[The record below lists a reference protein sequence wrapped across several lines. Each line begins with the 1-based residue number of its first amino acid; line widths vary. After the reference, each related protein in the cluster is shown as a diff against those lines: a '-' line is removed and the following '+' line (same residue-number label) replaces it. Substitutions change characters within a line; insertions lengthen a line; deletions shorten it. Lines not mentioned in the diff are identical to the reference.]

1 MSALPT
7 GILNLKAEMAG
18 YLPEFR
24 DSITIVTDSLIS
36 GIAFNLSRCIVP
48 SNVLASDTL
57 HNSIQI
63 NWDAVAHPKLLGYNI
78 YRSLWEIGAYSR
90 INSALLTSPS
100 YSDAAPDTVIYWYKV
115 SAVYGDSAWT
125 AESFVS
131 NPDAGRL
138 QHEVGIS
145 DNQAA
150 IPKEFFLSQNYP
162 NPFNPVTTISYG
174 LPKASHVKI
183 EVFNIIGQKTL
194 TLVDEN
200 QQAGYKKII
209 WNGHDS
215 SGEPVA
221 SGVYFYRLRTGDK
234 EIVHKMSLIK

>member
-1 MSALPT
+1 
-7 GILNLKAEMAG
+7 MAG

-24 DSITIVTDSLIS
+24 DSITIITDSLIS
-36 GIAFNLSRCIVP
+36 GIDFNLSRCIVP

-57 HNSIQI
+57 HNSIQVT
-63 NWDAVAHPKLLGYNI
+63 WDAVVHPKLMGYNI
-78 YRSLWEIGAYSR
+78 YLVSEIGAYSK
-90 INSALLTSPS
+90 INSALLTAPS
-100 YSDAAPDTVIYWYKV
+100 YSDAAPDTVIYWYRV

-131 NPDAGRL
+131 TPDAGRL
-138 QHEVGIS
+138 QREVGIS
-145 DNQAA
+145 DNQPA
-150 IPKEFFLSQNYP
+150 IPKEFFLLQNYP
-162 NPFNPVTTISYG
+162 IFLPVTTISYG

-183 EVFNIIGQKTL
+183 EVFNIMGQKTL

-209 WNGHDS
+209 WNGHYS